1 MNDLSRASTLLES
14 NDATESIEVMQN
26 LSVGERLSS
35 SRGQKG
41 WSVQYVAEQLKLSQG
56 QILALES
63 NQFEL
68 LPKLV
73 IVRGFVRAY
82 AKLLKIDAD
91 SLIALLPKD
100 ASPMQLETSLRP
112 ALSTPFV
119 DSRLSLLGHHDNN
132 RRYIVGA
139 ICLVLLV
146 GIFLLVQRTEFGR
159 NLIAQFHAPAA
170 QSVTPE
176 VAPNQN
182 VVDTEI
188 ASATASVAAANANLP
203 RSDNVAMPSLPSVEP
218 VAAPTVSADEQRVV
232 AGETQENLAAAVT
245 AARTPVVAA
254 SSADVTQLANPNSA
268 QAASKAAL
276 SAAAGDNNV
285 LVLKFRENSWI
296 QVKTETGT
304 VLSSRLAKAG
314 TEESFSVKQALSVR
328 IGNAAGVDA
337 SLRGQTLTISS
348 ERGSNVANLVVK

>member
-14 NDATESIEVMQN
+14 NDAAESIDVMQN

-35 SRGQKG
+35 SREQKG

-146 GIFLLVQRTEFGR
+146 GIFLLVQRTEFGK
-159 NLIAQFHAPAA
+159 NLIAKFHAPAA
-170 QSVTPE
+170 QSVTSE
-176 VAPNQN
+176 VALNQN
-182 VVDTEI
+182 VVNTEI

-203 RSDNVAMPSLPSVEP
+203 RSDNVAMPSLPNAESV
-218 VAAPTVSADEQRVV
+218 VAPTVNADDQRVV
-232 AGETQENLAAAVT
+232 GGETQENLAAT
-245 AARTPVVAA
+245 PIARTPAVAA
-254 SSADVTQLANPNSA
+254 SSADATQLANPNPA

-304 VLSSRLAKAG
+304 VLSSHLAKAG